1 MTDEYK
7 KGFWLTLAGVMAFTP
22 DALLIRLTAIDT
34 FTLAFGRGVL
44 GGTVLILC
52 YIIFV
57 KDGFIAALRPLGWW
71 GVLFVFVQAAS
82 SIIFYAAF
90 AFTSAA
96 NVLIIFACTPLVAA
110 IFSRVLFGERIAFI
124 TKMAILGSALGLG
137 VVTSGSLESGQ
148 WVGDGLAFID
158 VILLGLLFAIIRGRK
173 HSNMLPAT
181 GLGLLLASGVSF
193 FFADFPAMAVN
204 QWIWLVLG
212 GAILL
217 PVAISLLTVGPR
229 FLPAA
234 EAAMLTLMESVLGP
248 LWVWMVIGENP
259 GLRSVIGGTIVIG
272 VLLAHSVIRF
282 RSHAPEDAGP
292 KSIKSE

>member
-1 MTDEYK
+1 MIDVEVIQHLSEMLK
-7 KGFWLTLAGVMAFTP
+7 P
-22 DALLIRLTAIDT
+22 IDT
-34 FTLAFGRGVL
+34 SVDELGVDAISGVEPGGHFFGAEHTMERYESAFYTPFL
-44 GGTVLILC
+44 S
-52 YIIFV
+52 
-57 KDGFIAALRPLGWW
+57 DWQNNENW
-71 GVLFVFVQAAS
+71 QAAGAKDATS
-82 SIIFYAAF
+82 RIFYAAF

-158 VILLGLLFAIIRGRK
+158 VIFLGLLFAIIRGRK
-173 HSNMLPAT
+173 QSNMVPAT
-181 GLGLLLASGVSF
+181 ALGLLLAAGVSF
-193 FFADFPAMAVN
+193 FFADFPTMAVN

-248 LWVWMVIGENP
+248 LW
-259 GLRSVIGGTIVIG
+259 LRT
-272 VLLAHSVIRF
+272 F
-282 RSHAPEDAGP
+282 TQD
-292 KSIKSE
+292 